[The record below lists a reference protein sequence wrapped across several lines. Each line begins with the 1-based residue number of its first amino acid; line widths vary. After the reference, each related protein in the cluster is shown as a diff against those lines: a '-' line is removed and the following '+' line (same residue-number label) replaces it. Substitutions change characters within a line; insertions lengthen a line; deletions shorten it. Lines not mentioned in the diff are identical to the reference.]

1 VPENVPFPHLND
13 RVFFRRV
20 ILALRLATWLV
31 PALVVVALV
40 WVGFML
46 L

>member
-1 VPENVPFPHLND
+1 MLREALPLGDTAELGFAAD
-13 RVFFRRV
+13 
-20 ILALRLATWLV
+20 LRLATWLV